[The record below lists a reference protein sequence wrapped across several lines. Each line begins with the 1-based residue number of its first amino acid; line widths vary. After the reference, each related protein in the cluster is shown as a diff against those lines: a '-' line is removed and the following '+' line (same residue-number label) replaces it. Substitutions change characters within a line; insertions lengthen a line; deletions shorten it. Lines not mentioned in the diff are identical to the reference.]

1 MNKSGKS
8 RQFSKSLLAVGA
20 VLALG
25 AGLFSTSAT
34 AAEAP
39 LNMGSAS
46 TYGVLASSAVTSA
59 TASTVGGTGGGDLG
73 VGGGTAP
80 TGSITIT
87 GTQVLA
93 GSSLTALTAASGALA
108 DNRGGTSLGVELG
121 GLTLAPG
128 AYTGG
133 TFGITGTL
141 TLDGGGV
148 SSSVFILRAAST
160 LITAASSAVVL
171 TNGAQACNVF
181 WQVGSSATL
190 GASSTMVGH
199 VIAQASIE
207 TGLSTTVNGQLIGVA
222 GAVTLGGTTL
232 LNNSCAT
239 PAPTPAPT
247 NETSMAVPTPLQE
260 SKITSCENSA
270 TAYSNEGGPFVIY
283 GQFITPITNI
293 SVDGKMIAKGLW
305 QQTTTKVTIDMPPR
319 AVGKVNVLLYN
330 GQAPLLSPCAFEY
343 VASAPTAK
351 AVATLYIVKK
361 VVNAFEGTSTESAF
375 DIRVTQNGKEIAGTS
390 GSTAAAPGKGY
401 ALAPGTYVLVEDRVE
416 GYRGI
421 WSGPVT
427 PGGTITL
434 KDGDDVTVTRT
445 NYDMNP
451 ATGLTIIEESQ
462 TAVTETGGELPDTSS
477 GWANWMLI
485 GGGLIALGAVG
496 FGTRKYISNK

>member
-8 RQFSKSLLAVGA
+8 RQISKSLLAVGA

-59 TASTVGGTGGGDLG
+59 TASTIGGTAGGDLG

-133 TFGITGTL
+133 ELGITGTL
-141 TLDGGGV
+141 TLNGGGV

-160 LITAASSAVVL
+160 LVTAASSAVVL

-199 VIAQASIE
+199 VIADITIT
-207 TGLSTTVNGQLIGVA
+207 TGATSTVNGQLIA
-222 GAVTLGGTTL
+222 RTGAVNLGSSTI
-232 LNNSCAT
+232 LNNGCVT
-239 PAPTPAPT
+239 PAPTA
-247 NETSMAVPTPLQE
+247 ETSMAVPTPLQE

-293 SVDGKMIAKGLW
+293 SVDGKMISKGLW

-319 AVGKVNVLLYN
+319 AAGKVNVLLYN

-343 VASAPTAK
+343 VASPPAAK
-351 AVATLYIVKK
+351 PVATLYIVKK
-361 VVNAFEGTSTESAF
+361 VVNAFEGTSIESAF

-401 ALAPGTYVLVEDRVE
+401 ALVPGTYVLVEDRVE
-416 GYRGI
+416 GYRGL

-434 KDGDDVTVTRT
+434 KAGDDITVTRT

-462 TAVTETGGELPDTSS
+462 TAATETGGELPDTSS